1 MSGFA
6 YAVGLKHDAERAV
19 KRIAGVDDVN
29 DQIEELPLSQFDDDL
44 RWRAF
49 YAIYTNAFLSRYAP
63 GGGLLWGHR
72 DGLRWRQVPGLEP
85 IGNYPIHIIVKG
97 GRIQLLG
104 VVDSEADRTAANLAA
119 RGVSGSFRRGQ
130 PDHRAPL
137 DDVIDENPCRR
148 EIKVNPRCASH
159 ARRMRDGGHRG
170 SIAPFPFGPALVDTA
185 DVVFSG
191 GDGIR
196 CCPGIRARLAPVR
209 VLRTGLPAAARRR

>member
-1 MSGFA
+1 MRYVLAAALLLAGPSALPARAADTPLDDVKEAILRLPYYGPFDAISVDYDRGTVTLSGFT

-19 KRIAGVDDVN
+19 KRVDGVDDVN

-72 DGLRWRQVPGLEP
+72 DGLRWRNVPGLEP

-104 VVDSEADRTAANLAA
+104 VVDNEADRTAADLAA
-119 RGVSGSFRRGQ
+119 RGVSGSFGV
-130 PDHRAPL
+130 DNHIT
-137 DDVIDENPCRR
+137 VH
-148 EIKVNPRCASH
+148 H
-159 ARRMRDGGHRG
+159 A
-170 SIAPFPFGPALVDTA
+170 T
-185 DVVFSG
+185 
-191 GDGIR
+191 
-196 CCPGIRARLAPVR
+196 
-209 VLRTGLPAAARRR
+209 T

>member
-1 MSGFA
+1 MKHMRYVLAAALLLAGPSALPAGAADTPLDDIKEAILRLPYYGPFDAISVDYDRGTVTLSGFA

-119 RGVSGSFRRGQ
+119 RGVSGSFG
-130 PDHRAPL
+130 
-137 DDVIDENPCRR
+137 
-148 EIKVNPRCASH
+148 
-159 ARRMRDGGHRG
+159 
-170 SIAPFPFGPALVDTA
+170 VDNLIT
-185 DVVFSG
+185 VHHS
-191 GDGIR
+191 
-196 CCPGIRARLAPVR
+196 
-209 VLRTGLPAAARRR
+209 TT

>member
-1 MSGFA
+1 MKHMRYLTAAALLLAGPLAQPARAAETPRDDIKEAILRLPYYGPFDAISVDYDHGAVTLSGFA

-19 KRIAGVDDVN
+19 RRVAGVDEVN

-72 DGLRWRQVPGLEP
+72 DGLRWREVPGLEP

-104 VVDSEADRTAANLAA
+104 VVDNEADRTAAELAA
-119 RGVSGSFRRGQ
+119 RGVSGSFGVENAITV
-130 PDHRAPL
+130 HR
-137 DDVIDENPCRR
+137 
-148 EIKVNPRCASH
+148 S
-159 ARRMRDGGHRG
+159 
-170 SIAPFPFGPALVDTA
+170 T
-185 DVVFSG
+185 
-191 GDGIR
+191 
-196 CCPGIRARLAPVR
+196 
-209 VLRTGLPAAARRR
+209 T

>member
-1 MSGFA
+1 MKHMRYVLAAALLLAGPAALPARAADTPLDDVKEAILRLPYYGPFDAISVDYDRGTVTLSGFT

-19 KRIAGVDDVN
+19 KRVAGVDDVN

-104 VVDSEADRTAANLAA
+104 VVDSEADKTVA
-119 RGVSGSFRRGQ
+119 G
-130 PDHRAPL
+130 
-137 DDVIDENPCRR
+137 
-148 EIKVNPRCASH
+148 
-159 ARRMRDGGHRG
+159 M
-170 SIAPFPFGPALVDTA
+170 
-185 DVVFSG
+185 
-191 GDGIR
+191 
-196 CCPGIRARLAPVR
+196 RARDVPGAFGVR
-209 VLRTGLPAAARRR
+209 SAFAGL

>member
-1 MSGFA
+1 MKHMRYVLAAALLLAGPAALPARAADTPLDDIKEAILRLPYYGPFDAISVDYDKGTVTLSGYA

-19 KRIAGVDDVN
+19 KRVAGVDDVN

-104 VVDSEADRTAANLAA
+104 VVDSDADRTAANLAA
-119 RGVSGSFRRGQ
+119 RGVSGSFG
-130 PDHRAPL
+130 
-137 DDVIDENPCRR
+137 
-148 EIKVNPRCASH
+148 
-159 ARRMRDGGHRG
+159 
-170 SIAPFPFGPALVDTA
+170 VDNLIT
-185 DVVFSG
+185 VHPS
-191 GDGIR
+191 
-196 CCPGIRARLAPVR
+196 
-209 VLRTGLPAAARRR
+209 TT